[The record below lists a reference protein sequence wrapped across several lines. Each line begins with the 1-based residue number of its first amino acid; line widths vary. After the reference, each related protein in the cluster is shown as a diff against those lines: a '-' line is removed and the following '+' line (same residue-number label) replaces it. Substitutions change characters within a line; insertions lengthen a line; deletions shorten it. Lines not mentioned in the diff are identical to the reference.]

1 MSLSTQQALFER
13 IFSRTLT
20 HEGAFSD
27 HPQDLGGATKYG
39 ITQHTLNA
47 YQDNLSVTTK
57 SLTAEDS
64 PDLAKATITSLTQA
78 QAMQIYWVMYYQ
90 QPKIY
95 LLSSAIQPVIFDMA
109 VNHGPKQAIKL
120 LQHVLNLSGLV
131 NISQDGQL
139 GPITARACD
148 QVYQQMGDYLI
159 NALCDERIAYYHRI
173 VARQPNQQ
181 IFLNGWLRRAQTYYL
196 A

>member
-1 MSLSTQQALFER
+1 
-13 IFSRTLT
+13 
-20 HEGAFSD
+20 
-27 HPQDLGGATKYG
+27 
-39 ITQHTLNA
+39 
-47 YQDNLSVTTK
+47 
-57 SLTAEDS
+57 
-64 PDLAKATITSLTQA
+64 
-78 QAMQIYWVMYYQ
+78 MQIYWVMYYQ

-109 VNHGPKQAIKL
+109 VNHGPKQAIKI

-159 NALCDERIAYYHRI
+159 NALCDERVAFYHRI

>member
-1 MSLSTQQALFER
+1 MSLTTQTALFER

-20 HEGAFSD
+20 HEGGFSD
-27 HPQDLGGATKYG
+27 HPQDTGGATKYG
-39 ITQHTLNA
+39 ITYNTLSA
-47 YQDNLSVTTK
+47 YQDNVTDSTQSIVATEPSDLAQTTIS
-57 SLTAEDS
+57 SLT
-64 PDLAKATITSLTQA
+64 KT

-95 LLSSAIQPVIFDMA
+95 LLSSAIQPVVFDMA

-131 NISQDGQL
+131 TISQDGQL

-159 NALCDERIAYYHRI
+159 NALCDERVAFYHRI
-173 VARQPNQQ
+173 VARKPNQQ
-181 IFLNGWLRRAQTYYL
+181 VFLTGWLRRAQTYYL

>member
-1 MSLSTQQALFER
+1 VSLTTQPALFER
-13 IFSRTLT
+13 LFSRTLT
-20 HEGAFSD
+20 HEGGFSD
-27 HPQDLGGATKYG
+27 HPQDRGGATKYG
-39 ITQHTLNA
+39 ITHHTLNA
-47 YQDNLSVTTK
+47 YQDNLSLTTQ
-57 SLTAEDS
+57 SLTADGS
-64 PDLAKATITSLTQA
+64 PDLSQATIASLTQA

-109 VNHGPKQAIKL
+109 VNHGPKQAIKI

-139 GPITARACD
+139 GPINARACD

-159 NALCDERIAYYHRI
+159 NALCDERVAFYHRI

>member
-1 MSLSTQQALFER
+1 MSLTTQSALFER
-13 IFSRTLT
+13 LFARTLT
-20 HEGAFSD
+20 HEGGFSD
-27 HPQDLGGATKYG
+27 HLLDNGGVTKYG

-47 YQDNLSVTTK
+47 YQDNLSATTP
-57 SLTAEDS
+57 SLSTDGS
-64 PDLAKATITSLTQA
+64 PNLAQTTIASLTQTE
-78 QAMQIYWVMYYQ
+78 AMQIYWVMYYQ

-109 VNHGPKQAIKL
+109 VNHGPKRSIKI
-120 LQHVLNLSGLV
+120 LQHVLNISGLV

-159 NALCDERIAYYHRI
+159 NALSDERVAFYHRI